1 MTKNDILRRIRYTFD
16 FGDEKMITIFALAN
30 HKVTRAEIS
39 DWMKREEDPAYKV
52 LYDDELAVFLNGLII
67 QMRGRKE
74 GPIPKPEQK
83 LTNNVILKKLQ
94 IALNLKGE
102 EVLEVLELA
111 DLKVSKYELS
121 AFFRKPEH
129 KHYRPLRDQI
139 LRNFLNGMQIKY
151 RATPEENK
159 EKPVD

>member
-1 MTKNDILRRIRYTFD
+1 MTKNDILRRIRYIYD
-16 FGDEKMITIFALAN
+16 FSDSKMISIFAQAE

-39 DWMKREEDPAYKV
+39 DWLKREEDPAYKV
-52 LYDDELAVFLNGLII
+52 FYDDELAAFLNGLII
-67 QMRGRKE
+67 EMRGKKD

-102 EVLEVLELA
+102 EVLDVLALA

-121 AFFRKPEH
+121 AFFRKPDH

-139 LRNFLNGMQIKY
+139 LRNFLNGMQLKY
-151 RATPEENK
+151 RETPDQQE
-159 EKPVD
+159 

>member
-16 FGDEKMITIFALAN
+16 FSDSKMISIFALAE
-30 HKVTRAEIS
+30 HKVTRTEIS
-39 DWMKREEDPAYKV
+39 AWLKREEDPDYKPF
-52 LYDDELAVFLNGLII
+52 YDDELAVFLNGLII
-67 QMRGRKE
+67 EKRGKKE
-74 GPIPKPEQK
+74 GPTPKPEHK

-94 IALNLKGE
+94 IALNLKGD
-102 EVLEVLELA
+102 EVLDVLALA

-121 AFFRKPEH
+121 AFFRKPDH

-151 RATPEENK
+151 REAPGE
-159 EKPVD
+159 

>member
-16 FGDEKMITIFALAN
+16 FSDSKMISIFALAE

-39 DWMKREEDPAYKV
+39 DWLKREEDPAYKTF
-52 LYDDELAVFLNGLII
+52 YDEELAVFLNGLII
-67 QMRGRKE
+67 KMRGKKD
-74 GPIPKPEQK
+74 GPLPKPEKK

-94 IALNLKGE
+94 IALNLRSE
-102 EVLEVLELA
+102 DVLDVLALA

-121 AFFRKPEH
+121 AFFRKPTH

-151 RATPEENK
+151 R
-159 EKPVD
+159 VDPL

>member
-1 MTKNDILRRIRYTFD
+1 MTKNDILRRIRYIYD
-16 FGDEKMITIFALAN
+16 FSDSKMISIFAQAE
-30 HKVTRAEIS
+30 HKVTRAEIR
-39 DWMKREEDPAYKV
+39 DWLKREEDPAYKV
-52 LYDDELAVFLNGLII
+52 FYDDELAAFLNGLII
-67 QMRGRKE
+67 EMRGKKD

-102 EVLEVLELA
+102 EVLDVLALA

-121 AFFRKPEH
+121 AFFRKPDH

-151 RATPEENK
+151 RETP
-159 EKPVD
+159 DQ

>member
-16 FGDEKMITIFALAN
+16 FNDEKMIAIFALAN
-30 HKVTRAEIS
+30 HKAPRAEIS
-39 DWMKREEDPAYKV
+39 DWMKREEDPAYKP

-67 QMRGRKE
+67 EKRGRKE
-74 GPIPKPEQK
+74 GPVPKPEKK

-94 IALNLKGE
+94 IALNLRAE
-102 EVLEVLELA
+102 ELLEVLMLA

-121 AFFRKPEH
+121 AFFRKPDH

-139 LRNFLNGMQIKY
+139 LRNFLNGMQLKY
-151 RATPEENK
+151 RGNDSENK
-159 EKPVD
+159 

>member
-16 FGDEKMITIFALAN
+16 FNDSKMISIFALAE
-30 HKVTRAEIS
+30 HKATRAEIS
-39 DWMKREEDPAYKV
+39 DWLKREEDPAYKPF
-52 LYDDELAVFLNGLII
+52 YDDELAAFLNGLII
-67 QMRGRKE
+67 EMRGKKE
-74 GPIPKPEQK
+74 GPIPKPEK
-83 LTNNVILKKLQ
+83 ILTNNVILKKLQ
-94 IALNLKGE
+94 IALNLRGE
-102 EVLEVLELA
+102 EVLDVLALA

-151 RATPEENK
+151 RKNDSEAE
-159 EKPVD
+159 

>member
-16 FGDEKMITIFALAN
+16 FGDSKMISIFALAE
-30 HKVTRAEIS
+30 HKVTRTEIS
-39 DWMKREEDPAYKV
+39 DWLKREEDPAYKPV
-52 LYDDELAVFLNGLII
+52 YDDELAIFLNGLII
-67 QMRGRKE
+67 EMRGKKD

-102 EVLEVLELA
+102 EVLEVLALA

-121 AFFRKPEH
+121 AFFRKPDH

-139 LRNFLNGMQIKY
+139 LRNFLNGLQIKY
-151 RATPEENK
+151 RKNESEK
-159 EKPVD
+159 E

>member
-16 FGDEKMITIFALAN
+16 FSDSKMISIFALAE
-30 HKVTRAEIS
+30 HKVTRTEIS
-39 DWMKREEDPAYKV
+39 DWLKREENPAYKTF
-52 LYDDELAVFLNGLII
+52 YDDELAAFLNGLII
-67 QMRGRKE
+67 DMRGKKE
-74 GPIPKPEQK
+74 GPLPKPERI

-94 IALNLKGE
+94 IALNLRAE
-102 EVLEVLELA
+102 EVLDVLALA

-121 AFFRKPEH
+121 AFFRKPDH

-151 RATPEENK
+151 R
-159 EKPVD
+159 VDPL

>member
-16 FGDEKMITIFALAN
+16 FGDDKMVAIFALAN
-30 HKVTRAEIS
+30 HKVTRTELS
-39 DWMKREEDPAYKV
+39 DWMKREEDPAYKI

-67 QMRGRKE
+67 ERRGRKE
-74 GPIPKPEQK
+74 GPIPKPEKK

-94 IALNLKGE
+94 IALNLRAE
-102 EVLEVLELA
+102 EVLDILMLA

-121 AFFRKPEH
+121 AFFRKQDH

-151 RATPEENK
+151 RKNEPEK
-159 EKPVD
+159 E

>member
-16 FGDEKMITIFALAN
+16 FSDSKMISIFALAE
-30 HKVTRAEIS
+30 HKVTRTEIS
-39 DWMKREEDPAYKV
+39 DWLKREEDPAYKTF
-52 LYDDELAVFLNGLII
+52 YDDELAAFLNGFII
-67 QMRGRKE
+67 DMRGKKE
-74 GPIPKPEQK
+74 GPLPKPERI

-94 IALNLKGE
+94 IALNLRAE
-102 EVLEVLELA
+102 EVLEVLALA

-121 AFFRKPEH
+121 AFFRKPDH

-151 RATPEENK
+151 R
-159 EKPVD
+159 VDPL

>member
-16 FGDEKMITIFALAN
+16 FSDAKMISIFALAE

-39 DWMKREEDPAYKV
+39 DWLKREEDPAYQT

-67 QMRGRKE
+67 ERRGKKD
-74 GPIPKPEQK
+74 GPIPKPERK
-83 LTNNVILKKLQ
+83 LSNNVILKKLQ
-94 IALNLKGE
+94 IALNLRAE
-102 EVLEVLELA
+102 EVLDVLALA

-121 AFFRKPEH
+121 AFFRKPDH

-139 LRNFLNGMQIKY
+139 LRNFLNGMQLKY
-151 RATPEENK
+151 RK
-159 EKPVD
+159 KDQDKV

>member
-16 FGDEKMITIFALAN
+16 FSDSKMISIFALAE
-30 HKVTRAEIS
+30 HKVTRTEIS
-39 DWMKREEDPAYKV
+39 DWLKREEDPAYKSF
-52 LYDDELAVFLNGLII
+52 YDDELATFLNGLII
-67 QMRGRKE
+67 EMRGKKD
-74 GPIPKPEQK
+74 GPIPKPERI

-102 EVLEVLELA
+102 EVLDVLALA

-151 RATPEENK
+151 R
-159 EKPVD
+159 VDPL